1 MRGLIILDGPDG
13 AGKTS
18 LAREIVRQTGGVY
31 MHQTYRW
38 KDRMF
43 TYHLAALHR
52 AIKLSETRFVV
63 IDRLW
68 MSEVCYANAYR
79 GGSTWPLAYRFL
91 ERLILK
97 HAALEVVCLPENLRD
112 HLRDYE
118 TLKNER
124 DEMYSDISPV
134 CIEYHKLWDKV
145 KDWPHVRRYC
155 VQMAKKIPDFTKDYA
170 AVLIQDQQEWR
181 EAQLPWIL
189 DVNCRNITGHIDP
202 AKYVF
207 VGGDNP
213 AQRGEDWYPFVD
225 YGAASVHLARV
236 MENLGILEHEVM
248 MTCYNTSPE
257 ELNRLVPA
265 YDLKP
270 YVFGNTTFY
279 KWMDDN
285 GGMEKMRNVPGRSHK
300 VLTMTYLNDAR
311 TVVDPHYDL
320 HRNASKILECDLG
333 SELLRKKAY
342 GRTL

>member
-155 VQMAKKIPDFTKDYA
+155 VQMAKATPGFMEDYA
-170 AVLIQDQQEWR
+170 ATLIQDQQDWR
-181 EAQLPWIL
+181 EEQLPWIL
-189 DVNCRNITGHIDP
+189 EASRYNITGHISP

-207 VGGDNP
+207 VGGANH
-213 AQRGEDWYPFVD
+213 ASRENWYPFVE
-225 YGAASVHLARV
+225 YGGACAHLARV
-236 MENLGILEHEVM
+236 LEELNIPEHEIM
-248 MTCYNTSPE
+248 MTCYDVSKE
-257 ELNRLVPA
+257 ELGRLVPE

-270 YVFGNTTFY
+270 YVFGTTTFY
-279 KWMDDN
+279 RWVDDN
-285 GGMEKMRNVPGRSHK
+285 GGMDKMRVCPIKRHK

-311 TVVDPHYDL
+311 SIADPHYDFTKTRGRQL
-320 HRNASKILECDLG
+320 KCDLG
-333 SELLRKKAY
+333 GEILRQQAY
-342 GRTL
+342 GRTV